1 MNRFIRYLLI
11 FGFMGLFTLI
21 IFNSVIMPW
30 YIRKAHSIPLI
41 NLKNKTISKAIDI
54 LESEGFKAIINDT
67 VFTNAVLSGIVMD
80 QFPKPYSRVKA
91 GRTVRLS
98 ISHPER
104 LVDVPNL
111 IGQSKRNGEL
121 ILQQVGLLLDT
132 VYFEFHPDKKEGTII
147 WQSPRGG
154 DVLRKG
160 NGIHLSVSQGK
171 PPNFFQ
177 VPNMYQ
183 LSKTEAEKEL
193 KKSGL
198 LLGKIDYKQDTTLIP
213 FTVLDQSI
221 LPGTVLEKSIPV
233 NIVISVEDLQD
244 IFNQVMEK

>member
-11 FGFMGLFTLI
+11 FGCMGIFTLI

-30 YIRKAHSIPLI
+30 YIRKEHSIPLI

-54 LESEGFKAIINDT
+54 LESEGFKAVINDT
-67 VFTNAVLSGIVMD
+67 VFTNTVLPGIVMD
-80 QFPKPYSRVKA
+80 QFPKPYSRVKK

-98 ISHPER
+98 ISHPEP
-104 LVDVPNL
+104 LVDVPYL
-111 IGQSKRNGEL
+111 IGQSKRNGTL

-147 WQSPRGG
+147 WQSPKGG
-154 DVLRKG
+154 DILRKG
-160 NGIHLSVSQGK
+160 NGIHLSVSKGK

-177 VPNMYQ
+177 VPNLYQ
-183 LSKTEAEKEL
+183 LSKTKAEKEL

-198 LLGKIDYKQDTTLIP
+198 LLGKVDYKQDTTLIP

-221 LPGTVLEKSIPV
+221 VPGTVLERSIP
-233 NIVISVEDLQD
+233 IDIIISVEDLQD
-244 IFNQVMEK
+244 IFNQMMEK

>member
-1 MNRFIRYLLI
+1 MNRFIKYLLI
-11 FGFMGLFTLI
+11 FVFMGFITI
-21 IFNSVIMPW
+21 MIFNSVIMPW
-30 YIRKAHSIPLI
+30 YIRKAHSIPLM

-54 LESEGFKAIINDT
+54 LESEGFKAVINDT
-67 VFTNAVLSGIVMD
+67 LFTNAVLSGIVMD

-104 LVDVPNL
+104 LVEVPNL
-111 IGQSKRNGEL
+111 IGQSRRNGEL

-132 VYFEFHPDKKEGTII
+132 VYFDFHPDKKEGTII

-160 NGIHLSVSQGK
+160 NGIHVSVSQGK

-177 VPNMYQ
+177 VPNLYQ
-183 LSKTEAEKEL
+183 LSKKEAEKEL
-193 KKSGL
+193 KKFGL
-198 LLGKIDYKQDTTLIP
+198 ILGKIDYKQDTTLIP

-221 LPGTVLEKSIPV
+221 VPGTVLERSIPV
-233 NIVISVEDLQD
+233 DIIISIEDMQD
-244 IFNQVMEK
+244 IFNQMMEK

>member
-1 MNRFIRYLLI
+1 MNRFIKYLLI
-11 FGFMGLFTLI
+11 FVFMGFITI
-21 IFNSVIMPW
+21 MIFNSVIMPW
-30 YIRKAHSIPLI
+30 YIRKAHSIPLM

-54 LESEGFKAIINDT
+54 LESEGFKAVINDT
-67 VFTNAVLSGIVMD
+67 LFTNAVLSGIVMD

-104 LVDVPNL
+104 LVEVPNL
-111 IGQSKRNGEL
+111 IGQSRRNGEL

-132 VYFEFHPDKKEGTII
+132 VYFDFHPDKKEGTII

-160 NGIHLSVSQGK
+160 NGIHVSVSQGK

-177 VPNMYQ
+177 VPNLYQ

-193 KKSGL
+193 KNFGL
-198 LLGKIDYKQDTTLIP
+198 MLGKIDYKQDTTLIP

-221 LPGTVLEKSIPV
+221 VPGTVLERSIPV
-233 NIVISVEDLQD
+233 DIIISIEDMQD
-244 IFNQVMEK
+244 IFNQMMEK

>member
-1 MNRFIRYLLI
+1 MNRFIKYLLI
-11 FGFMGLFTLI
+11 FVFMGFITI
-21 IFNSVIMPW
+21 MIFNSVIMPW
-30 YIRKAHSIPLI
+30 YIRKAHSIPLM

-54 LESEGFKAIINDT
+54 LESEGFNAVINDT
-67 VFTNAVLSGIVMD
+67 LFTNTVLSGIVMD

-104 LVDVPNL
+104 LVEVPNL

-132 VYFEFHPDKKEGTII
+132 VYFDFHPDKKEGTII

-160 NGIHLSVSQGK
+160 NGIHVSVSQGK

-177 VPNMYQ
+177 VPNLYQ
-183 LSKTEAEKEL
+183 LSKSEAEKEL
-193 KKSGL
+193 KKFGL
-198 LLGKIDYKQDTTLIP
+198 ILGKIDYKQDTTLIP

-221 LPGTVLEKSIPV
+221 VPGTVLERSIPV
-233 NIVISVEDLQD
+233 DIIISIEDMQD
-244 IFNQVMEK
+244 IFNQMMEK

>member
-1 MNRFIRYLLI
+1 MNRFIKYLLI
-11 FGFMGLFTLI
+11 FVFMGFITI
-21 IFNSVIMPW
+21 MIFNSVIMPW
-30 YIRKAHSIPLI
+30 YIRKAHSIPLM

-54 LESEGFKAIINDT
+54 LESEGFKAVINDT

-104 LVDVPNL
+104 LVEVPNL

-132 VYFEFHPDKKEGTII
+132 VYFDFHPDKKEGTII
-147 WQSPRGG
+147 WQSPKGG

-160 NGIHLSVSQGK
+160 NGIHVSVSQGK

-177 VPNMYQ
+177 VPNLYQ
-183 LSKTEAEKEL
+183 LSKKEAEKEL
-193 KKSGL
+193 RKFGL
-198 LLGKIDYKQDTTLIP
+198 ILGKIDYKQDTTLIP

-221 LPGTVLEKSIPV
+221 VPGTVLERSIPV
-233 NIVISVEDLQD
+233 DIIISIEDMQD
-244 IFNQVMEK
+244 IFNQMMEK